1 MTTLSVVFV
10 TEDNRVEMQPR
21 IRVSGKNT
29 CFIFNV
35 TTR

>member
-1 MTTLSVVFV
+1 MLSVVFV
-10 TEDNRVEMQPR
+10 TEDNRIGMQPR
-21 IRVSGKNT
+21 IKVSGKNI